1 MGDKERKE
9 VTVEVVVGD
18 YRYTLPREM
27 SELDDFVLKF
37 VRILNDLN
45 INYAVVSGY
54 VAILFGRSRLSE
66 DIDVLVKKMD
76 YGAFL
81 KLWNSLS
88 NDFWCII
95 TDDPENAYKRYLL
108 SNTAIRFAL
117 KGEVIPNIE
126 IKFPKTEMENWV
138 IENTVDVKVGD
149 ERISVSN
156 IEAQI
161 AFKLYLGSEKDI
173 EDAIHLYTLFREGL
187 DEKLLQK
194 FINALNVNSVAR
206 RYLYGLTGN

>member
-1 MGDKERKE
+1 VSKGERKE
-9 VTVEVVVGD
+9 VLVEVVVGD

-27 SELDDFVLKF
+27 SELDEFVMKF
-37 VRILNDLN
+37 VKTVNDLD

-66 DIDVLVKKMD
+66 DIDILVEKMN
-76 YGAFL
+76 YGEFL

-88 NDFWCII
+88 EDFWCII

-117 KGEVIPNIE
+117 KDEVIPNIK
-126 IKFPKTEMENWV
+126 IKFPKTEMEEWV
-138 IENTVDVKVGD
+138 IENTIEAMVGN
-149 ERISVSN
+149 ERIKVSN

-173 EDAIHLYTLFREGL
+173 EDAIHLYSLFKEGL
-187 DEKLLQK
+187 NEKLLQK
-194 FINALNVNSVAR
+194 FINALNMEHVAR
-206 RYLYGLTGN
+206 RYLYGAA

>member
-1 MGDKERKE
+1 MKI
-9 VTVEVVVGD
+9 V
-18 YRYTLPREM
+18 
-27 SELDDFVLKF
+27 
-37 VRILNDLN
+37 NDLD

-66 DIDVLVKKMD
+66 DIDILVEKMN
-76 YGAFL
+76 YGEFL

-88 NDFWCII
+88 EDFWCII

-117 KGEVIPNIE
+117 KDEVIPNIE
-126 IKFPKTEMENWV
+126 LKLPKTEMEEWV
-138 IENTVDVKVGD
+138 IENAIEAMVGN
-149 ERISVSN
+149 ERIKVSN

-173 EDAIHLYTLFREGL
+173 EDAIHLYSLFKEGL
-187 DEKLLQK
+187 NEKLLQK
-194 FINALNVNSVAR
+194 FINALNMEHVAR
-206 RYLYGLTGN
+206 RYLYGAA